1 MSVRE
6 RKEIQ
11 EVLWEGIGLMTTAI
25 ILAAGKSERMGG
37 GVDKAFLS
45 LVDKPVVAWSLLAFE
60 RCADIDRIVLVVR
73 KDQLIASKAVVKMF
87 GISKLDKIVPGGSKR
102 QESVAEGL
110 AACDLDTRIVVV
122 HDGARPLVTSEL
134 VAEVVKA
141 AKKSPAVTA
150 GRPMTD
156 TVKLCEK
163 GTVVT
168 KTVNR
173 EKLWTVQTP
182 QAFQMKELR
191 AAYKAIGSR
200 EVTDDCM
207 AVELN
212 GGSVKIVEN
221 LKPNFKITTVEDL
234 QLAATLLK

>member
-1 MSVRE
+1 
-6 RKEIQ
+6 
-11 EVLWEGIGLMTTAI
+11 MTTAI

-87 GISKLDKIVPGGSKR
+87 GISKLDKIVSGGSKR
-102 QESVAEGL
+102 QESVAAGL

-122 HDGARPLVTSEL
+122 HDGARPMVTSDL
-134 VAEVVKA
+134 VSEVVKA
-141 AKKSPAVTA
+141 AKKSSAVTV

-163 GTVVT
+163 GSVVT
-168 KTVNR
+168 KSVDR
-173 EKLWTVQTP
+173 AKLWTVQTP
-182 QAFQMKELR
+182 QAFQVKELR
-191 AAYKAIGSR
+191 AAYKALGNK

-212 GGSVKIVEN
+212 GGAVRIVEN

>member
-1 MSVRE
+1 MSVRKRE
-6 RKEIQ
+6 EIQ
-11 EVLWEGIGLMTTAI
+11 EVLLKGTGVMTTAI

-45 LVDKPVVAWSLLAFE
+45 LVNKPVVAWSLLAFE
-60 RCADIDRIVLVVR
+60 KSEDIDRIVLVVR
-73 KDQLIASKAVVKMF
+73 KDQVIASKAVVKMF
-87 GISKLDKIVPGGSKR
+87 GISKIDKIVPGGAKR
-102 QESVAEGL
+102 QESVAAGL
-110 AACDLDTRIVVV
+110 AACDLDTRTVVI
-122 HDGARPLVTSEL
+122 HDGARPMVTPEL
-134 VAEVVKA
+134 ISEVVKQV
-141 AKKSPAVTA
+141 KKVPAVTV

-163 GTVVT
+163 GAVVT
-168 KTVNR
+168 KSVDR

-191 AAYKAIGSR
+191 AAFKALGAK

-207 AVELN
+207 AIELN
-212 GGSVKIVEN
+212 GGAVKIVEN

-234 QLAATLLK
+234 QLAGMLLK